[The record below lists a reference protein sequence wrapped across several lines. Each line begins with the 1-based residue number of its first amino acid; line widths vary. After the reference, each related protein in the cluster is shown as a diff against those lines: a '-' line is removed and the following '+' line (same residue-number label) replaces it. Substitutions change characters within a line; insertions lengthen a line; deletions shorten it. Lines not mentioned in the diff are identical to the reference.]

1 MPEETTKKTI
11 VIVEDEQVLLKALN
25 IELLNAGFDVIVAA
39 DGKTGLNMIKANK
52 PDLVLLDLLLPKMD
66 GYAVLAHAKKDPKTQ
81 DIPVIILS
89 NFGETENIE
98 KAMEMGAVDY
108 FVKSS
113 TDLSEVTKKI
123 NYRLGL

>member
-1 MPEETTKKTI
+1 MPEEKPKKTI
-11 VIVEDEQVLLKALN
+11 VVVEDEQVLLKALN

-39 DGKTGLNMIKANK
+39 DGKAGLNMIKANK

-66 GYAVLAHAKKDPKTQ
+66 GYAVLAHIKKDPKAQ

-113 TDLSEVTKKI
+113 TDLSEVTQKI